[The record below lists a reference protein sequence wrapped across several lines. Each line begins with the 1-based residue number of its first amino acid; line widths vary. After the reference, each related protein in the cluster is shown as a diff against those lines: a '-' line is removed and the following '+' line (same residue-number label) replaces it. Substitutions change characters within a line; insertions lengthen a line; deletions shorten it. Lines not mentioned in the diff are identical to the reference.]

1 MISLRQSANSNYK
14 HGKYLV
20 WEELP
25 TTMAK
30 EVCTV
35 VLQRW
40 EVLDRLRKA
49 TADKRTLVE
58 DVDCSRSTVNRA
70 IRELESVDM
79 VEHID
84 GEYEV
89 TPLGETVASRF
100 EEVMETI
107 ELRTQFKPFLHWVP
121 EDEFDLEL
129 QHLRD
134 AELLLP
140 KPGDP
145 YAMINQHVDIVS
157 RTTDHNCVL
166 PLIGLHA
173 LTAGHEQVV
182 ENGAHVELV
191 VAPKAADALQ
201 FDSDYAELTEEM
213 AATGRFRLY
222 RYDGTIPYFVGLF
235 DNTVQIGVD
244 DDGEPRALVETDNPE
259 VQEWAATTIQDYKR
273 QAELV
278 MGVSVKETQEMEV

>member
-1 MISLRQSANSNYK
+1 MPSL
-14 HGKYLV
+14 G
-20 WEELP
+20 ELP
-25 TTMAK
+25 TAMSK
-30 EVCTV
+30 EVCTA

-40 EVLDRLRKA
+40 DVLDRLREA
-49 TADKRTLVE
+49 TTDKRTLVE

-79 VEHID
+79 VEYVD

-100 EEVMETI
+100 EEVMETV
-107 ELRTQFKPFLHWVP
+107 ELRTQFKRFLQWVP

-129 QHLRD
+129 QYLRD
-134 AELLLP
+134 AELFLP

-145 YAMINQHVDIVS
+145 YAMINRHVELVS
-157 RTTDHNCVL
+157 RTTDHKCVL
-166 PLIGLHA
+166 PVIGLHA
-173 LTAGHEQVV
+173 LTAGHEQVL

-191 VAPKAADALQ
+191 LAPKAAETLQ
-201 FDSDYAELTEEM
+201 FDPDYAELTEEM

-235 DNTVQIGVD
+235 DDTVQIGVD
-244 DDGEPRALVETDNPE
+244 DDSEPRALVETDNPE

-273 QAELV
+273 EAELA